1 MDQTKPAHGA
11 VNMDWLMLLSN
22 VHQGALLCSTGML
35 LGARIWVLQIETT
48 QIPDGWQAL
57 QIHQLRSWS
66 SWTKL
71 CFDPGQA
78 LIRWSWTSTTIFLRR
93 MLCRCQ
99 SRSLCQKLCIVC
111 TASHDISWIFSK
123 ICFATQN
130 SLQWARLG
138 DKTLWT
144 CAGYSGT
151 WWCQRCGQSCLMLS
165 LLFRTVSSMSK
176 VCQSLSCMWIVQK
189 IHFGL
194 WASWQQDPGAEAQL
208 EPQGLWVS
216 GVTVFDIAV
225 DEDVN
230 CQESRERSCSANLH
244 VTNTKPRL
252 DQRHTQGIQI
262 KQLSMAL
269 FWRCGAKNS
278 RRSLSMLSLWFLAVH
293 AIGWFLSTQV
303 LDLAASG
310 TRCLMHVWFAVY
322 PPVFSSIWQDLG
334 KTEGA
339 SRTEQPSS

>member
-1 MDQTKPAHGA
+1 
-11 VNMDWLMLLSN
+11 MDWLMFREVAPKNCVIQCTPRSSTMLHRNAFGSTDLSVANWNNANPWWLASFANSPIAVLIFVDKTLLWSRPGLDTMIVN
-22 VHQGALLCSTGML
+22 LHHDFFEADVVSVSKPLL
-35 LGARIWVLQIETT
+35 VPE
-48 QIPDGWQAL
+48 
-57 QIHQLRSWS
+57 
-66 SWTKL
+66 
-71 CFDPGQA
+71 
-78 LIRWSWTSTTIFLRR
+78 
-93 MLCRCQ
+93 
-99 SRSLCQKLCIVC
+99 LCIVC

-123 ICFATQN
+123 ICFVTQN
-130 SLQWARLG
+130 SLQCARLG

-165 LLFRTVSSMSK
+165 LLFRIVSSMSK
-176 VCQSLSCMWIVQK
+176 VCQSLSYMWTVQK

-252 DQRHTQGIQI
+252 DQRHTQGMQI
-262 KQLSMAL
+262 KQLSIPL